1 MGLFES
7 KSTSARNHI
16 GVKGKKSQQKEVKPL
31 NVKQS
36 INETGSYS
44 KKDPVTDMKMKQI
57 AFWISNQESKQNRD
71 FMKIS
76 KSKLEKKKDESPAHG
91 KQTRSTIMRRQ
102 RDKSLKEE
110 LSRRIE
116 IINPTEMKAEL
127 KKHSLRDKV
136 GTIKPKERITQNRN
150 MDKNN
155 DDNLER
161 TQEQCPEI

>member
-7 KSTSARNHI
+7 KSTSAKNHI
-16 GVKGKKSQQKEVKPL
+16 EVKGKKSQQKEVKPL
-31 NVKQS
+31 VVKQS
-36 INETGSYS
+36 ISEPGSYS
-44 KKDPVTDMKMKQI
+44 KKDPVNDMEMKQI
-57 AFWISNQESKQNRD
+57 ASWISSQESKQNRD

-76 KSKLEKKKDESPAHG
+76 KSKLEKKKDELSAHG
-91 KQTRSTIMRRQ
+91 RQTRSTIMRRQ

-116 IINPTEMKAEL
+116 IINPTGMKAEL
-127 KKHSLRDKV
+127 KKHSLRDKI
-136 GTIKPKERITQNRN
+136 GTIKSKERVTQNRN
-150 MDKNN
+150 MDKHI